1 MYKPGLSKSKAA
13 DAAIVSAIGKH
24 GVIGWFDACDLF
36 DLSDGD
42 TVSAWTSRVGGTALT
57 QTTPSKRPVFS
68 STSFG
73 GSACVTFDN
82 SSQGMS
88 ALHSDGI
95 TSDSVS
101 AIAVFYSDSTSGEA
115 SIAEYTADVDGSRG
129 FRLILKDGKRQAE
142 LGADSSKSYVQ
153 SSNGAAQNKTIMGMR
168 GSRSTDPDSLDVWD
182 QSGQV
187 APAAS
192 GFVNGSGNH
201 EASSLYVGNRADS
214 GTLQLNG
221 GLKELIILSGYVE
234 DNDWAHLI
242 GLVLKKHSIPAFDI
256 QPEVS
261 DDPIDFATLAEP
273 YGTPLAARTEGGTFC
288 QPNGP
293 SGYYP
298 HRFDG
303 RISFEAPVGKRI
315 RFTITLAHLDDT
327 SWQYGMRFISPIGG
341 GNGEALTSPVT
352 IYGDSTNNTN
362 FWSSNSV
369 PYVIET
375 AVGQNTADFWFS
387 SNYFGHQVRAD
398 GEWRVTVEFF

>member
-13 DAAIVSAIGKH
+13 DAAIVSAIGKY

-57 QTTPSKRPVFS
+57 QSTPSKRPVFS

-73 GSACVTFDN
+73 GGACVTFDN
-82 SSQGMS
+82 STQGMS
-88 ALHSDGI
+88 ALHSAGI

-101 AIAVFYSDSTSGEA
+101 AIAVFYSNTTSGEA
-115 SIAEYTADVDGSRG
+115 SIAEYTADVNNNRG

-142 LGADSSKSYVQ
+142 LGGDSSKSYVQ
-153 SSNGAAQNKTIMGMR
+153 SSSSAAQNKTIMGMR

-182 QSGQV
+182 QSGLLV
-187 APAAS
+187 PAAS
-192 GFVNGSGNH
+192 NYINSSGDH

-234 DNDWAHLI
+234 DNDWTHLI
-242 GLVLKKHSIPAFDI
+242 GLVSRKHSIPAFDI
-256 QPEVS
+256 QPEAS
-261 DDPIDFATLAEP
+261 DDPIDFATLSEP
-273 YGTPLAARTEGGTFC
+273 WGTPLAARTEGGIFC

-293 SGYYP
+293 SGYYTYN
-298 HRFDG
+298 FSG

-315 RFTITLAHLDDT
+315 RFTITMAKMDSD
-327 SWQYGMRFISPIGG
+327 WQYGFSFIEPIGAG
-341 GNGEALTSPVT
+341 GDSRIVPKV
-352 IYGDSTNNTN
+352 YGDSVAGTGT
-362 FWSSNSV
+362 FASQSV

-375 AVGQNTADFWFS
+375 SVGQNTADFWFS
-387 SNYFGHQVRAD
+387 SNPFSQNVRAD

>member
-1 MYKPGLSKSKAA
+1 MYKPGLSKLKAA

-68 STSFG
+68 STSFEG
-73 GSACVTFDN
+73 GACVTFDN
-82 SSQGMS
+82 STQGMS
-88 ALHSDGI
+88 ALHSAGI

-101 AIAVFYSDSTSGEA
+101 AIAVFYSNTTSGEA
-115 SIAEYTADVDGSRG
+115 SIAEYTADVDSSRG

-142 LGADSSKSYVQ
+142 LGGDSSKSYVQ
-153 SSNGAAQNKTIMGMR
+153 SSSSAAQNKTIMGMR
-168 GSRSTDPDSLDVWD
+168 GSRSTDPDSLDVWS
-182 QSGQV
+182 QSGLLV
-187 APAAS
+187 PAAS
-192 GFVNGSGNH
+192 NYINSSGDH

-242 GLVLKKHSIPAFDI
+242 GLVSKKHSIPAFDI
-256 QPEVS
+256 QPEAS
-261 DDPIDFATLAEP
+261 DDPIDFSTLSEP
-273 YGTPLAARTEGGTFC
+273 YGTPLAARTEGGVFC

-293 SGYYP
+293 SGYYTNN
-298 HRFDG
+298 FNQ
-303 RISFEAPVGKRI
+303 RIVFEAPVGQRI
-315 RFTITLAHLDDT
+315 RFTVTLAKLDDNT
-327 SWQYGMRFISPIGG
+327 QYGMTFIAPTGG
-341 GNGEALTSPVT
+341 GMGDALAATV
-352 IYGDSTNNTN
+352 YGDSVANTGT
-362 FWSSNSV
+362 FASQST
-369 PYVIET
+369 PYVLET
-375 AVGQNTADFWFS
+375 AAGENTADFWFTS
-387 SNYFGHQVRAD
+387 DPFAIQVRAD

>member
-242 GLVLKKHSIPAFDI
+242 GLVSKKHSIPAFDI
-256 QPEVS
+256 QPEAS
-261 DDPIDFATLAEP
+261 DDPIDFSTLSEP
-273 YGTPLAARTEGGTFC
+273 YGTPLAARTEGGVFC

-293 SGYYP
+293 SGYYTNN
-298 HRFDG
+298 FNQ
-303 RISFEAPVGKRI
+303 RISFEAPAGQRI
-315 RFTITLAHLDDT
+315 RFTVTLAKLDTNNQYGITLIA
-327 SWQYGMRFISPIGG
+327 GI
-341 GNGEALTSPVT
+341 GNGLGDALTMPVT
-352 IYGDSTNNTN
+352 IFGDSDASTD
-362 FWSSNSV
+362 FWASNSV
-369 PYVIET
+369 PFVAET
-375 AVGQNTADFWFS
+375 PPGQNAADFWFS